1 MSDESRIVAFC
12 CENSG
17 VKAAEAVAD
26 EAIHGAV
33 EIVPLPCSGRVEI
46 GLVLK
51 ALERGR
57 PGVLILGCP
66 KDACKYLRG
75 SHRAEKRVQAVRRIL
90 RDAGVGEERVRL
102 ELLSPLDS
110 HRVAEAVRALR
121 AAVAKDMAVAK
132 DTALGAGGP
141 AGKNDEGGQP

>member
-1 MSDESRIVAFC
+1 MTEESKIVAFC

-33 EIVPLPCSGRVEI
+33 EIVRLPCSGKVEI

-66 KDACKYLRG
+66 KDSCKYLKG
-75 SHRAEKRVQAVRRIL
+75 SHRAEQRVRMIHRIL
-90 RDAGVGEERVRL
+90 RDVGVEEERVRM
-102 ELLSPLDS
+102 EFLSSVDS
-110 HRVAEAVRALR
+110 HRVAEAVRAMR
-121 AAVAKDMAVAK
+121 GQVQA
-132 DTALGAGGP
+132 
-141 AGKNDEGGQP
+141 EGGSS